1 MGYEYH
7 LYKMKKVDVERLRDM
22 PYDVAVERFGEETFF
37 YAGHL
42 PMENLHS
49 NGDLV
54 SDELLVITEDAIP
67 LFRDKSFEN
76 TEESMLLLLTRKNVQ
91 SWIECYQKRV
101 INYYE
106 KLVEKDHDAREK
118 HVRGVLDE
126 WKWKE
131 SFTLEDTHMSHSA
144 LYEYAIFQLLFH
156 MKTLKEDEFFIF
168 TGH

>member
-7 LYKMKKVDVERLRDM
+7 LYKMKNEDVETLRDM
-22 PYDVAVERFGEETFF
+22 PYEMAVERFGEEDFF

-42 PMENLHS
+42 PMESIHS

-54 SDELLVITEDAIP
+54 SDELVRIQEGATP
-67 LFRDKSFEN
+67 LFKDKSFEN
-76 TEESMLLLLTRKNVQ
+76 TEESRIMFLKRENVQ

-101 INYYE
+101 LKYYE
-106 KLVEKDHDAREK
+106 RLIEKDDEAWGK
-118 HVRGVLDE
+118 HIRGVLDE
-126 WKWKE
+126 WKWKT
-131 SFTLEDTHMSHSA
+131 SFTSDDTHMSHSA

-156 MKTLKEDEFFIF
+156 LKTLKEDESFVF